1 MANDCNKFTNI
12 KYFINFNTFLNTYFN
27 HLHNTSIIFLIFIS
41 EKN

>member
-1 MANDCNKFTNI
+1 MIVINSQILNI
-12 KYFINFNTFLNTYFN
+12 LLILIRFLNTYFN